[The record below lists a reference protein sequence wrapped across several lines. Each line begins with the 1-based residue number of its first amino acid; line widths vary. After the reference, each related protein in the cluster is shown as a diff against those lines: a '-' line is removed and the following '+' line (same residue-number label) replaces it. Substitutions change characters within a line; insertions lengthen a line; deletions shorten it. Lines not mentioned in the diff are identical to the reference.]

1 MQHNGLVSR
10 GRWPPSNGVLAS
22 WERLEKGRSV
32 EPKTF
37 GKLKSRG
44 NVKRESSSE
53 CAREDRKAGVSKTRR
68 EKYIHRKAVQF

>member
-1 MQHNGLVSR
+1 MVSR

-22 WERLEKGRSV
+22 WGRLEKGRSL

-44 NVKRESSSE
+44 SVKGRESSNE
-53 CAREDRKAGVSKTRR
+53 FTREDRKVRKMRC
-68 EKYIHRKAVQF
+68 EKYIHRNVVQF